1 MTQVFISHSS
11 NDSQFA
17 RQLVDQ
23 LSAAGV
29 PIWIAPDS
37 IEPGE
42 EWVDAIER
50 GLNTSTHLVLLIS
63 PTAIT
68 SRWVKLEMSAG
79 IRLAVEGRLRIIPV
93 NYCPCQ
99 GVPLFWGEFQWL
111 EYGGDPDR
119 LAGDLL
125 NLIRGR
131 RKTIGVATP
140 AMGAGELEQLLGQA
154 VTRYLGRVS
163 PRTRRTYASHL
174 SRFMKWRESYKKPPR
189 TLSGQIVEYTAYLQE
204 QGLTPGTIQAYVNT
218 VRRMLHIAAE
228 LDPRLAVISSQ
239 DQFAV

>member
-11 NDSQFA
+11 KDSPLA
-17 RQLVDQ
+17 RQLVER
-23 LSAAGV
+23 LSAASV

-50 GLNTSTHLVLLIS
+50 GLTTSTHLVLLIS
-63 PTAIT
+63 PAAVT

-79 IRLAVEGRLRIIPV
+79 IRLSVEGRLRIIPV
-93 NYCPCQ
+93 NYCPCPD
-99 GVPLFWGEFQWL
+99 VPLFWGEFQWL
-111 EYGGDPDR
+111 EYGGNLDM
-119 LAGDLL
+119 LADNLL

-140 AMGAGELEQLLGQA
+140 AMGASELEQLLGHA

-163 PRTRRTYASHL
+163 PRTRRTYASQL
-174 SRFMKWRESYKKPPR
+174 RRFMKWRESYKKPPR

-204 QGLTPGTIQAYVNT
+204 QGLAPSTIQVYVNT
-218 VRRMLHIAAE
+218 VRRMLRTAAE
-228 LDPRLAVISSQ
+228 LDPRLAA
-239 DQFAV
+239 AVGRS